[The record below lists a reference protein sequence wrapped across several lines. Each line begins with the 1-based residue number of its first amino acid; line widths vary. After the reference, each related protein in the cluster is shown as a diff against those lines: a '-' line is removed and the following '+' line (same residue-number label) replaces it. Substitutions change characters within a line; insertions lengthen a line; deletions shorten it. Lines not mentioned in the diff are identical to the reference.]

1 MQRVYVHIAILLLIL
16 VLGLSSPAAA
26 IPLLRD
32 DDSILPRVMATVV
45 ALDRR
50 GLATIQANDGT
61 TSQVVSGTKWRVGDP
76 VTCERSDKPNV
87 PLWKAFD
94 CRKS

>member
-1 MQRVYVHIAILLLIL
+1 MCHEGVSVFPCVAQQHSKKPYAKQSR
-16 VLGLSSPAAA
+16 
-26 IPLLRD
+26 RTF
-32 DDSILPRVMATVV
+32 LPRVVATVV

-50 GLATIQANDGT
+50 GLFTIQAKDGT
-61 TSQVVSGTKWRVGDP
+61 TSQVVSGTKWRVGDT

-94 CRKS
+94 CRKD